1 MWHYGRLHTVSFQ
14 KPFTCPSIKNLFCLQ
29 QGSAELNP
37 PNYWNSSKGSTNDF
51 SIRKRRQR
59 VRNLIDCRW
68 IFYVNGKVVVV
79 AVVVVVVIVV
89 AVVAVAVVA
98 VVVVVIAVVAVSY
111 LSAPF
116 QVQVGRVST
125 NHFSFVSVESKRLR
139 FQVTLLG
146 KPLLIERSTFLSGT

>member
-37 PNYWNSSKGSTNDF
+37 PNYWNSRKGSTNDF

-68 IFYVNGKVVVV
+68 IFYVNGKVVVIV
-79 AVVVVVVIVV
+79 DVVPV
-89 AVVAVAVVA
+89 VAVVA
-98 VVVVVIAVVAVSY
+98 VVVAVIAVVAVSY

-116 QVQVGRVST
+116 QVQVGRLST
-125 NHFSFVSVESKRLR
+125 NHFSFVSVESKWPR